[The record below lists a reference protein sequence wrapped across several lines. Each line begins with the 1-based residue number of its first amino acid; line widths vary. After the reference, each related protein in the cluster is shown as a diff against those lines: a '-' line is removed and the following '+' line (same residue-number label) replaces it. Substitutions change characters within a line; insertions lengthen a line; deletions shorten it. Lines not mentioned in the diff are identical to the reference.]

1 MFRFPAL
8 LLSRGPNKQDPPRKH
23 RGPLLNMFNFR
34 DDTDFV
40 FKPEDEGGR
49 VEEGRGLER
58 VGKRKRKCLLGI

>member
-1 MFRFPAL
+1 M
-8 LLSRGPNKQDPPRKH
+8 GRKVCSSQTS
-23 RGPLLNMFNFR
+23 
-34 DDTDFV
+34 DDARKETDLV